1 MENTITNEQIE
12 EVVDTIEETTEDSAN
27 KKIMEDAIGEAK
39 KDHKGEVGTATVVTN
54 PFTGKPMFVSDNE
67 DTDFH
72 LQSFEEMMEDESIVP
87 MEIDESKV
95 NINIDM
101 VKDQIQAT
109 FGNKQNLSIA
119 DLEKLVELANRVK
132 NKEKFSYYSS
142 MPQSV
147 KDLINETIGV
157 EMGSKMGS
165 FIKEGRN
172 YIAGSILQDIV
183 DDATQEV
190 AYNDLQKSIVAIKG
204 EGARK
209 MKKDSYWTDVKRYL
223 MFGTLEKADKLRE
236 EGKTEQAD
244 RYVAVHDA
252 FIESYM
258 MTDMLDMYSR
268 GKIRVRKIDV
278 EKFKKTCNSFNFKY
292 QNSTNVINDITQVIM
307 ILDRYADKRF
317 DLDIIKEFICV
328 FIKYTD
334 IKNMKADNVVDHTFM
349 YNWIFNII
357 TLDMYNKEDEFSVE
371 FHDQLISNINNF
383 LSVITERKNKKE

>member
-54 PFTGKPMFVSDNE
+54 PFTGKPMYVSDNE

-72 LQSFEEMMEDESIVP
+72 LQSFEEMMEDDSIVP

-95 NINIDM
+95 NINTDM

-109 FGNKQNLSIA
+109 FGNKQNLSMA

-183 DDATQEV
+183 NGATQEV
-190 AYNDLQKSIVAIKG
+190 AYNDLQKSIAVIKG
-204 EGARK
+204 EGAK
-209 MKKDSYWTDVKRYL
+209 EMKKDSYWTDVKRYL

-244 RYVAVHDA
+244 RYEAVHDA

-334 IKNMKADNVVDHTFM
+334 IKNMKADDIVDHTFM

>member
-54 PFTGKPMFVSDNE
+54 PFTGKPMYVSDNE
-67 DTDFH
+67 YTDFH
-72 LQSFEEMMEDESIVP
+72 LQSFEEMMEDDSIVP

-95 NINIDM
+95 NINTDM

-109 FGNKQNLSIA
+109 FGNKQNLSMA
-119 DLEKLVELANRVK
+119 DLKKLVELANRVK

-183 DDATQEV
+183 NDATQEV
-190 AYNDLQKSIVAIKG
+190 AYNDLQKSIAAIKG
-204 EGARK
+204 EGARE

-244 RYVAVHDA
+244 RYEAVHDA

>member
-1 MENTITNEQIE
+1 
-12 EVVDTIEETTEDSAN
+12 
-27 KKIMEDAIGEAK
+27 
-39 KDHKGEVGTATVVTN
+39 
-54 PFTGKPMFVSDNE
+54 
-67 DTDFH
+67 
-72 LQSFEEMMEDESIVP
+72 
-87 MEIDESKV
+87 
-95 NINIDM
+95 
-101 VKDQIQAT
+101 
-109 FGNKQNLSIA
+109 
-119 DLEKLVELANRVK
+119 
-132 NKEKFSYYSS
+132 
-142 MPQSV
+142 
-147 KDLINETIGV
+147 
-157 EMGSKMGS
+157 MGS

-183 DDATQEV
+183 NDATQEV
-190 AYNDLQKSIVAIKG
+190 AYNDLQKSIAAIKG
-204 EGARK
+204 KGARE

-223 MFGTLEKADKLRE
+223 MFGTIEKADKLRE

-244 RYVAVHDA
+244 RYEAVHDA

-334 IKNMKADNVVDHTFM
+334 IKNMKADDIVDHTFM
-349 YNWIFNII
+349 YSWIFNII

-383 LSVITERKNKKE
+383 LSVITERK

>member
-101 VKDQIQAT
+101 VKDQIQVT
-109 FGNKQNLSIA
+109 FGNKQNLSMA

-183 DDATQEV
+183 NDATQEV
-190 AYNDLQKSIVAIKG
+190 AYNDLQKSIAAIKG

-244 RYVAVHDA
+244 RYEAVHDA

>member
-12 EVVDTIEETTEDSAN
+12 EVVDTIKETTEDSAN
-27 KKIMEDAIGEAK
+27 KKIMEDAAEEAK

-72 LQSFEEMMEDESIVP
+72 LQSFEEMMEDDSIVP

-95 NINIDM
+95 NINTDT
-101 VKDQIQAT
+101 VKDRIQAT
-109 FGNKQNLSIA
+109 FGNKQNLSMA

-183 DDATQEV
+183 NDATQEV
-190 AYNDLQKSIVAIKG
+190 AYNDLQKSIAAIKG

-244 RYVAVHDA
+244 RYEAVHDA

-292 QNSTNVINDITQVIM
+292 QNSTNVINDITQVLM
-307 ILDRYADKRF
+307 ILDRYADKKF

-383 LSVITERKNKKE
+383 LSIITERKNKKE

>member
-12 EVVDTIEETTEDSAN
+12 EVVDTIKETTEDSAN
-27 KKIMEDAIGEAK
+27 KKIMEDAAEEAK

-95 NINIDM
+95 NINTNM
-101 VKDQIQAT
+101 VKNQIQAI
-109 FGNKQNLSIA
+109 FGNKQNLSMA
-119 DLEKLVELANRVK
+119 DLDKLVELANRVK

-183 DDATQEV
+183 NDATQEV
-190 AYNDLQKSIVAIKG
+190 AYNDLQKSIAAIKG
-204 EGARK
+204 EGARE

-244 RYVAVHDA
+244 RYEAVHDA

-334 IKNMKADNVVDHTFM
+334 IKNMKADDIVDHTFM

>member
-27 KKIMEDAIGEAK
+27 KKIMEVAIGEAK

-54 PFTGKPMFVSDNE
+54 PFTGKPMYVSDNE

-72 LQSFEEMMEDESIVP
+72 LQSFEEMMEDDSIVP

-95 NINIDM
+95 NINTDM

-109 FGNKQNLSIA
+109 FGNKQNLSMA

-183 DDATQEV
+183 NDATQEV
-190 AYNDLQKSIVAIKG
+190 AYNDLQKSIAAIKG

-244 RYVAVHDA
+244 RYEAVHDA